1 MMRLKMPFV
10 CLFFV
15 AAFLVSFSAHA
26 QCANPQETLNQYI
39 SDLQNNPND
48 YALRE
53 KIIKHVQTMRPA
65 PAIPL
70 EVERFEGRAEFAF
83 KNAKSEADFLN
94 IYGCKVPA
102 IY

>member
-1 MMRLKMPFV
+1 MKHQASKVLTTIFV
-10 CLFFV
+10 LMGI
-15 AAFLVSFSAHA
+15 AVSIA
-26 QCANPQETLNQYI
+26 QAQAPQETLNQYI

-53 KIIKHVQTMRPA
+53 KIIKHVQTMMPA
-65 PAIPL
+65 PAIPP
-70 EVERFEGRAEFAF
+70 EVERFEGRAEFAI